1 MLGKFEGRKRTGWHH
16 ELMMNGYPNSL
27 DGHEFEQSLRDD
39 EGQGSLVQCVAV
51 HGFTKRW
58 TRLSE

>member
-1 MLGKFEGRKRTGWHH
+1 MLGKFEGGKRIGWHH
-16 ELMMNGYPNSL
+16 ELMMNGHPNSL
-27 DGHEFEQSLRDD
+27 DGYEFEQSLGED
-39 EGQGSLVQCVAV
+39 EGQGSLVQRTAV